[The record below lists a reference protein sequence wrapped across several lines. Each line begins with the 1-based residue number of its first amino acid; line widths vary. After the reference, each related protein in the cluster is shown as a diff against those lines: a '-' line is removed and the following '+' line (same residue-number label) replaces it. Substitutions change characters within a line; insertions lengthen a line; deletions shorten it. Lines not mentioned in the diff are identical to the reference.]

1 MPLFKTFTPLKTAIA
16 VLASAVP
23 VFAAQADTRVF
34 INEIHYDNVGTDV
47 GEAIEIAGPA
57 GTNLTGWRIV
67 RYNGNNPNNGVV
79 YTSPAANET
88 LSGTIPDS
96 GNGFGYVVI
105 NYPVSGLQ
113 NGPNDGFALVDGN
126 DTVIQFLSYEGV
138 ILAGNGPAAGMTSID
153 IGVAQENPVPPIG
166 YSLQLSGSGT
176 VYEDFVWNDAA
187 QETFG
192 AVNNGQIFGT
202 DEPPPLPISQCGRPA
217 TLISSI
223 QGSVD
228 AGSLTGTVQH
238 VEAVVTSSFQG
249 AGGLNGFFVQEED
262 HDADDDIR
270 TSEGLFVA
278 STVPVNTGDTVHL
291 VGTVSEQFNMTRLVN
306 LASVDVC
313 ATGSSLPALTDLT
326 LPFDPETNDPEWRE
340 GMLVNLPQTLTVTGN
355 FNLGRFGEAVVSSG
369 GRLMIPTQVAE
380 PGEAA
385 SSYAEQI
392 ALNRLIIDDGSN
404 RQNPDPL
411 IHPGPDGLS
420 ADNTLR
426 SGDTVTDAMGVLAY
440 DFGEFRLQPIELP
453 VFEKSNPR
461 SETPP
466 KMSGLGSLKVASFNV
481 LNYFNGDGFG
491 GGFPTSRG
499 ASSMLELNRQTD
511 KLVPAIEGLDSDII
525 GLMELENDGFGPESA
540 ISDLVDALNRKAG
553 AGTYAYIDPGVNH
566 IGNDAIAN
574 GIIYKPA
581 KTTPVNV
588 SAILDSSIDPR
599 FNDGKSRPVLA
610 QSFLDK
616 ASNKIVTVSVNHLK
630 SKGSDC
636 NDIGDPDI
644 GDGQGNCNLTRTA
657 AAEALADWV
666 KTDPT
671 ASDSENQLIIGD
683 LNAYAKED
691 PIAALN
697 NAGFTDLLAR
707 FIGRSD
713 AYTFV
718 FRDRSGYLDHT
729 LANSAL
735 LEQVKD
741 VQIWHINADEP
752 RALDYNVEFKSAD
765 QTERF
770 YNPDAFRSSDH
781 DPIVLEI
788 FVPGDLNNNGSVN
801 RRDFVAFRRA
811 IGQCE
816 GRPRYNREADYN
828 NDGCVTLAD
837 YRQWYKHFRT
847 YTRRSKLLQ

>member
-1 MPLFKTFTPLKTAIA
+1 MPFFKTFTPLKTAIA

-23 VFAAQADTRVF
+23 VFAAQADTPVF

-88 LSGTIPDS
+88 LTGTIPDS

-105 NYPVSGLQ
+105 NYPVNGLQ

-176 VYEDFVWNDAA
+176 VYEDFVWIDAA

-192 AVNNGQIFGT
+192 TVNNGQIFGT
-202 DEPPPLPISQCGRPA
+202 VEPPPPPISQCGRPA

-223 QGSVD
+223 QGSGD
-228 AGSLTGTVQH
+228 ASPLTGTVQH
-238 VEAVVTSSFQG
+238 VEAVVTGSFQG

-278 STVPVNTGDTVHL
+278 SIVPVNTGDTVHL

-306 LASVDVC
+306 LTSVDVC
-313 ATGSSLPALTDLT
+313 ATDSLLPALTELT
-326 LPFDPETNDPEWRE
+326 LPFAPETNDPEWRE
-340 GMLVNLPQTLTVTGN
+340 GMLVNLPQTLTVTEN

-385 SSYAEQI
+385 NSYAEQN

-411 IHPGPDGLS
+411 IYPGPDGLS
-420 ADNTLR
+420 AENTLR

-440 DFGEFRLQPIELP
+440 DFGAFRLQPIELP

-466 KMSGLGSLKVASFNV
+466 EMSGFGSLKVASFNV

-499 ASSMLELNRQTD
+499 ASSMLEFNRQTD
-511 KLVPAIEGLDSDII
+511 KIVAAITGLDSDII

-540 ISDLVDALNRKAG
+540 ISDLVDALNQKAG
-553 AGTYAYIDPGVNH
+553 VGAYAYIDPGVNH

-581 KTTPVNV
+581 KTTPVNAA
-588 SAILDSSIDPR
+588 AILDSSIDPR

-644 GDGQGNCNLTRTA
+644 GDGQGNCNLTRTE

-671 ASDSENQLIIGD
+671 GSDSANQLIIGD

-691 PIAALN
+691 PIATLN
-697 NAGFTDLLAR
+697 SAGFADLLAH
-707 FIGRSD
+707 FIGRGK
-713 AYTFV
+713 AYSYV
-718 FRDRSGYLDHT
+718 FRGESGYLDHA

-741 VQIWHINADEP
+741 TQIWHINADEP

-765 QTERF
+765 QIERF
-770 YNPDAFRSSDH
+770 YNPDVFRSSDH

-788 FVPGDLNNNGSVN
+788 FVPGDLDNNGSVDH
-801 RRDFVAFRRA
+801 RDFVAFRRA
-811 IGQCE
+811 MGQCE
-816 GRPRYNREADYN
+816 GRPRFNREADYD
-828 NDGCVTLAD
+828 NDGCVTQED
-837 YRQWYKHFRT
+837 YRLWYKHFRS
-847 YTRRSKLLQ
+847 YLRKSNLLQ

>member
-1 MPLFKTFTPLKTAIA
+1 MPFFKTFTPLKTAIA

-23 VFAAQADTRVF
+23 VFAAQADTPVF

-88 LSGTIPDS
+88 LTGTIPDS

-105 NYPVSGLQ
+105 NYPVNGLQ

-192 AVNNGQIFGT
+192 TVNNGQIFGT
-202 DEPPPLPISQCGRPA
+202 VEPPPPPISQCGRPA

-223 QGSVD
+223 QGSGD
-228 AGSLTGTVQH
+228 ASPLTGTVQH
-238 VEAVVTSSFQG
+238 VEAVVTGSFQG

-278 STVPVNTGDTVHL
+278 SIVPVNTGDTVHL

-306 LASVDVC
+306 LTSVDVC
-313 ATGSSLPALTDLT
+313 ATDSLLPALTELT
-326 LPFDPETNDPEWRE
+326 LPFAPETNDPEWRE
-340 GMLVNLPQTLTVTGN
+340 GMLVNLPQTLTVTEN

-385 SSYAEQI
+385 NSYAEQN

-411 IHPGPDGLS
+411 IYPGPDGLS
-420 ADNTLR
+420 AENTLR

-440 DFGEFRLQPIELP
+440 DFGAFRLQPIELP

-466 KMSGLGSLKVASFNV
+466 EMSGFGSLKVASFNV

-499 ASSMLELNRQTD
+499 ASSMLEFNRQTD
-511 KLVPAIEGLDSDII
+511 KIVAAITGLDSDII

-540 ISDLVDALNRKAG
+540 ISDLVDALNQKAG
-553 AGTYAYIDPGVNH
+553 VGAYAYIDPGVNH

-581 KTTPVNV
+581 KTTPVNAA
-588 SAILDSSIDPR
+588 AILDSSIDPR

-644 GDGQGNCNLTRTA
+644 GDGQGNCNLTRTE

-671 ASDSENQLIIGD
+671 GSDSANQLIIGD

-691 PIAALN
+691 PIATLN
-697 NAGFTDLLAR
+697 SAGFTDLLAH
-707 FIGRSD
+707 FIGRGK
-713 AYTFV
+713 AYSYV
-718 FRDRSGYLDHT
+718 FRGESGYLDHA

-741 VQIWHINADEP
+741 TQIWHINADEP

-765 QTERF
+765 QIERF
-770 YNPDAFRSSDH
+770 YNPDVFRSSDH

-788 FVPGDLNNNGSVN
+788 FVPGDLDNNGSVDH
-801 RRDFVAFRRA
+801 RDFVAFRRA
-811 IGQCE
+811 MGQCE
-816 GRPRYNREADYN
+816 GRPRFNREADYD
-828 NDGCVTLAD
+828 NDGCVTQED
-837 YRQWYKHFRT
+837 YRLWYKHFRS
-847 YTRRSKLLQ
+847 YLRKSNLLQ

>member
-1 MPLFKTFTPLKTAIA
+1 MPFFKTFTPLKTAIA

-23 VFAAQADTRVF
+23 VFAAQADTPVF

-67 RYNGNNPNNGVV
+67 RYNGNNPNDGVV

-88 LSGTIPDS
+88 LTGTIPDS

-105 NYPVSGLQ
+105 NYPVNGLQ

-192 AVNNGQIFGT
+192 TVNNGQIFGT
-202 DEPPPLPISQCGRPA
+202 VEPPPPPISQCGRPA

-223 QGSVD
+223 QGSGD
-228 AGSLTGTVQH
+228 ASPLTGTVQH
-238 VEAVVTSSFQG
+238 VEAVVTGSFQG

-278 STVPVNTGDTVHL
+278 SIVPVNTGDTVHL

-306 LASVDVC
+306 LTSVDVC
-313 ATGSSLPALTDLT
+313 ATDSLLPALTELT
-326 LPFDPETNDPEWRE
+326 LPFAPETNDPEWRE
-340 GMLVNLPQTLTVTGN
+340 GMLVNLPQTLTVTEN

-385 SSYAEQI
+385 NSYAEQN

-411 IHPGPDGLS
+411 IYPGPDGLS
-420 ADNTLR
+420 AENTLR

-440 DFGEFRLQPIELP
+440 DFGAFRLQPIELP

-466 KMSGLGSLKVASFNV
+466 EMSGFGSLKVASFNV

-499 ASSMLELNRQTD
+499 ASSMLEFNRQTD
-511 KLVPAIEGLDSDII
+511 KIVAAITGLDSDII

-540 ISDLVDALNRKAG
+540 ISDLVDALNQKAG
-553 AGTYAYIDPGVNH
+553 VGTYAYIDPGVNH

-574 GIIYKPA
+574 GFIYKPA

-588 SAILDSSIDPR
+588 AAILDSSIDPR
-599 FNDGKSRPVLA
+599 FNDGKNRPVLT

-644 GDGQGNCNLTRTA
+644 GDGQGNCNLTRTE

-671 ASDSENQLIIGD
+671 GSDSANQLIIGD

-691 PIAALN
+691 PIATLN
-697 NAGFTDLLAR
+697 SAGFTDLLAH
-707 FIGRSD
+707 FIGRGK
-713 AYTFV
+713 AYSYV
-718 FRDRSGYLDHT
+718 FSGESGYLDHA

-741 VQIWHINADEP
+741 TQIWHINSDEP

-765 QTERF
+765 QIERF
-770 YNPDAFRSSDH
+770 YNPDVFRSSDH

-788 FVPGDLNNNGSVN
+788 FVPGDLDNNGSVDH
-801 RRDFVAFRRA
+801 RDFVAFRRA
-811 IGQCE
+811 MGQCE
-816 GRPRYNREADYN
+816 GRPRFNREADYD
-828 NDGCVTLAD
+828 NDGCVTQED
-837 YRQWYKHFRT
+837 YRLWYKHFRS
-847 YTRRSKLLQ
+847 YLRKSNLLQ

>member
-1 MPLFKTFTPLKTAIA
+1 MPFFKTFTPLKTAIA

-23 VFAAQADTRVF
+23 VFAAQAVTPVF

-57 GTNLTGWRIV
+57 GTNLTDWRIV
-67 RYNGNNPNNGVV
+67 RYNGNNPSNGVV

-88 LSGTIPDS
+88 LTGTIPDS

-105 NYPVSGLQ
+105 DYPVNGLQ
-113 NGPNDGFALVDGN
+113 NGPNDGFALVDAN

-138 ILAGNGPAAGMTSID
+138 IVAGNGPADGLTSID
-153 IGVAQENPVPPIG
+153 IGFAQGSSTPVG
-166 YSLQLSGSGT
+166 TSLQLTGSGT
-176 VYEDFVWNDAA
+176 FYEDFVWNDAS
-187 QETFG
+187 QKTFG

-202 DEPPPLPISQCGRPA
+202 VEPPPPPVSQCGRPA

-223 QGSVD
+223 QGSGD
-228 AGSLTGTVQH
+228 ASPLTGTVQH
-238 VEAVVTSSFQG
+238 VEAVVTGSFQG

-262 HDADDDIR
+262 RDADDDIR

-291 VGTVSEQFNMTRLVN
+291 VGSVSEQFNMTRLVN

-313 ATGSSLPALTDLT
+313 ATGSPLPALTELT

-340 GMLVNLPQTLTVTGN
+340 GMLVNLPQTLTVTEN

-385 SSYAEQI
+385 SSYAEQN

-426 SGDTVTDAMGVLAY
+426 SGNTVTDAMGVLAY
-440 DFGEFRLQPIELP
+440 DFGAFRLQPIELP

-461 SETPP
+461 SEAPP
-466 KMSGLGSLKVASFNV
+466 EMSGFGSLKIASFNV
-481 LNYFNGDGFG
+481 LNYFNGDGLG

-499 ASSMLELNRQTD
+499 ASSMLEFNRQTD
-511 KLVPAIEGLDSDII
+511 KIVAAIEGLDSDII

-540 ISDLVDALNRKAG
+540 ISDLVDALNQKVG
-553 AGTYAYIDPGVNH
+553 AGTYAYVDPGVNR

-581 KTTPVNV
+581 KTTPVNA
-588 SAILDSSIDPR
+588 SAILDLSIDPR
-599 FNDGKSRPVLA
+599 FNDDKNRPVLT

-657 AAEALADWV
+657 AAEALADWL

-671 ASDSENQLIIGD
+671 GSGSANQLIIGD

-691 PIAALN
+691 PIATLDRT
-697 NAGFTDLLAR
+697 GFTDLLAH
-707 FIGRSD
+707 FIGRGK
-713 AYTFV
+713 AYSFV
-718 FRDRSGYLDHT
+718 FSGESGYLDHA

-741 VQIWHINADEP
+741 TQIWHINADEP

-765 QTERF
+765 QIERF
-770 YNPDAFRSSDH
+770 YSPEVFRSSDH

-788 FVPGDLNNNGSVN
+788 FVPGDLDNNGSVDH
-801 RRDFVAFRRA
+801 RDFVAFRRVM
-811 IGQCE
+811 GQCE
-816 GRPRYNREADYN
+816 GRSRFNREADYD
-828 NDGCVTLAD
+828 NDGCVTQAD

-847 YTRRSKLLQ
+847 YIRRSNQLQ